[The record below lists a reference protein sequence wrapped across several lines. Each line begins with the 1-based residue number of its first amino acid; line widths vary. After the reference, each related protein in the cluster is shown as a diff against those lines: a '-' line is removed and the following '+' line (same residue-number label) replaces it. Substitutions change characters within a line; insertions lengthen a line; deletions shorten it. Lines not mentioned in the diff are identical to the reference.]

1 MMAAEMR
8 SCEDI
13 WIRVRWVDIDA
24 HLKSE
29 TLSKTD
35 GLSLVDIAFSSF
47 LPAEIK
53 VSILLT
59 LCFNSKPVL
68 EELN

>member
-1 MMAAEMR
+1 MVAAEIR

-13 WIRVRWVDIDA
+13 WIRVQWVDIDA

-29 TLSKTD
+29 TLLKID
-35 GLSLVDIAFSSF
+35 GLSRVDMAFSSL

-53 VSILLT
+53 VSILVT
-59 LCFNSKPVL
+59 LCLISKPVL
-68 EELN
+68 EN